1 VGAELRGVL
10 LTFTPERSFILPM
23 RRRSLVCV
31 LLALPACHPSKP
43 HLREFDG
50 SSAFHYI
57 ETQVGFGPRIP
68 GTEAHQ
74 RMVAWLDSLL
84 RQRADTLIVQS
95 WTHVTA
101 AGDSLP
107 LTNFVARFKPAASK
121 RLLFLA
127 HWDSRP
133 TADSPISPDSTK
145 PVPGANDGGSG
156 VALLLGVADVLKRA
170 PPTVGVDLL
179 FVDGEDYGDFTK
191 TPMDVL
197 MGSRYYAAHP
207 APGPQP
213 LYAVLFDLIADKDLQ
228 VFEEGNSLVGA
239 PEVVEL
245 VWDTA
250 KNLGYAGTFVATP
263 KHTLIDDH
271 LELQKVGIR
280 AIDVVDFDYP
290 AWHTKDDT
298 IDKVSGASLQIVGDV
313 AVELV
318 RREQ

>member
-1 VGAELRGVL
+1 
-10 LTFTPERSFILPM
+10 M
-23 RRRSLVCV
+23 RRRFLVFALLV
-31 LLALPACHPSKP
+31 LPGCRATKAHV
-43 HLREFDG
+43 REFDG
-50 SSAFHYI
+50 AAAFHYL
-57 ETQVGFGPRIP
+57 ETQVAFGPRIP
-68 GTEAHQ
+68 GTVAHQ
-74 RMVAWLDSLL
+74 RMAGWLDSLL

-95 WTHVTA
+95 WTHVSA

-107 LTNFVARFKPAASK
+107 LTNFVARFKPAATK

-133 TADSPISPDSTK
+133 RADSPTSPDSTK

-156 VALLLGVADVLKRA
+156 VALLLGVADVLKRV

-191 TPMDVL
+191 TPNDVL
-197 MGSRYYAAHP
+197 MGSRYYASHP

-228 VFEEGNSLVGA
+228 IFQEGNSLVGA

-245 VWDTA
+245 VWNVA
-250 KNLGYAGTFVATP
+250 KDLGYAGTFVATP

-290 AWHTKDDT
+290 SWHTKDDT

-313 AVELV
+313 AMELV
-318 RREQ
+318 RRE

>member
-1 VGAELRGVL
+1 
-10 LTFTPERSFILPM
+10 M
-23 RRRSLVCV
+23 RRRFLVFA
-31 LLALPACHPSKP
+31 LLALPGCRASKP
-43 HLREFDG
+43 HVREFDG
-50 SSAFHYI
+50 ATAFHYI
-57 ETQVGFGPRIP
+57 ETQVAFGPRIP
-68 GTEAHQ
+68 GTAAHQ
-74 RMVAWLDSLL
+74 RMSRWLDSLL

-101 AGDSLP
+101 AGDSLA
-107 LTNFVARFKPAASK
+107 LTNFVARFKPAATK
-121 RLLFLA
+121 RLLFMA

-133 TADSPISPDSTK
+133 RADSPTSPDSTK

-156 VALLLGVADVLKRA
+156 VALLLGVADVLKRV

-179 FVDGEDYGDFTK
+179 FDDGEDYGDFTK
-191 TPMDVL
+191 TPNDVL
-197 MGSRYYAAHP
+197 MGARYYASHP

-228 VFEEGNSLVGA
+228 IFQEGNSLVGA

-245 VWDTA
+245 VWNVA
-250 KNLGYAGTFVATP
+250 QELGYAGTFVATP

-290 AWHTKDDT
+290 SWHTKDDT

-318 RREQ
+318 RRE

>member
-1 VGAELRGVL
+1 MPRLAL
-10 LTFTPERSFILPM
+10 
-23 RRRSLVCV
+23 
-31 LLALPACHPSKP
+31 LLAILLLPACHETRK
-43 HLREFDG
+43 HVREFDG
-50 SSAFHYI
+50 NSAFHYL
-57 ETQVGFGPRIP
+57 ESQVGFGPRIP
-68 GTEAHQ
+68 GTEGHR

-84 RQRADTLIVQS
+84 RQRADKVVVQS
-95 WTHVTA
+95 WTHVTSS
-101 AGDSLP
+101 GDSLP
-107 LTNFVARFKPAASK
+107 LTNLVARIRPVATK

-127 HWDSRP
+127 HYDSRP
-133 TADSPISPDSTK
+133 HADDPASTDWTK
-145 PVPGANDGGSG
+145 PVPGAYDCASG

-170 PPTVGVDLL
+170 PPTIGVDLL

-191 TPMDVL
+191 TPDDVL
-197 MGSRYYAAHP
+197 MGSRYYAKHQV
-207 APGPQP
+207 PGAQP

-228 VFEEGNSLVGA
+228 IFQEGNSLVGA

-245 VWDTA
+245 VWTA
-250 KNLGYAGTFVATP
+250 AKDLGYAGTFVASP

-290 AWHTKDDT
+290 SWHTTADT

>member
-1 VGAELRGVL
+1 
-10 LTFTPERSFILPM
+10 M
-23 RRRSLVCV
+23 RRHC
-31 LLALPACHPSKP
+31 LLAVMLLAACRDTTSHV
-43 HLREFDG
+43 REFDG
-50 SSAFHYI
+50 AAAFRYI

-68 GTEAHQ
+68 GTEAH
-74 RMVAWLDSLL
+74 RRAARWLDSLL
-84 RQRADTLIVQS
+84 RQRADTVIVQS

-107 LTNFVARFKPAASK
+107 LTNFVARFRPGAAK

-133 TADSPISPDSTK
+133 TADSPTSPDSTK

-156 VALLLGVADVLKRA
+156 VATLLGVADVLKRT
-170 PPTVGVDLL
+170 PPSIGVDLL

-191 TPMDVL
+191 TPKDVL
-197 MGSRYYAAHP
+197 IGSRYYAAHP

-213 LYAVLFDLIADKDLQ
+213 LYAVLFDLVADKDLQ
-228 VFEEGNSLVGA
+228 IFEEGNSLVGA

-245 VWDTA
+245 VWNTA
-250 KNLGYAGTFVATP
+250 KDLGYAGTFEATP

-271 LELQKVGIR
+271 LELQKAGIR

-290 AWHTKDDT
+290 SWHTTDDT
-298 IDKVSGASLQIVGDV
+298 IDKVSAASLQIVGDV
-313 AVELV
+313 AVALV
-318 RREQ
+318 RREEE

>member
-1 VGAELRGVL
+1 
-10 LTFTPERSFILPM
+10 M
-23 RRRSLVCV
+23 RRLPL
-31 LLALPACHPSKP
+31 LLAILLLPACHETRK
-43 HLREFDG
+43 HVREFDG
-50 SSAFHYI
+50 SSAFHYL
-57 ETQVGFGPRIP
+57 ESQVGFGPRIP
-68 GTEAHQ
+68 GTEAHR

-84 RQRADTLIVQS
+84 RQRADTVVVQS

-107 LTNFVARFKPAASK
+107 LTNLVARFRPAATK

-127 HWDSRP
+127 HYDSRP
-133 TADSPISPDSTK
+133 HADGPASSDSTK
-145 PVPGANDGGSG
+145 PVLGANDGASG
-156 VALLLGVADVLKRA
+156 VALLLGVADALKRT
-170 PPTVGVDLL
+170 PPTIGVDLL

-191 TPMDVL
+191 TPDDVL
-197 MGSRYYAAHP
+197 IGSRYYAKHQV
-207 APGPQP
+207 PGAQP

-228 VFEEGNSLVGA
+228 IFEEGNSLIGA

-245 VWDTA
+245 VWNAA
-250 KNLGYAGTFVATP
+250 KDLGYAGTFVASP

-290 AWHTKDDT
+290 SWHTTEDT